1 MKKHPEKYYLGFM
14 VIFLLILLVSLTV
27 KLNNEIKVLASTN
40 SSKGEIETAFVF
52 NIEKA
57 ETAKPVVNLKR
68 PNITFIMGEDNGKKN
83 FYYTEAESYYRLNE
97 AEASGTLVTHCRSLE
112 EVQQYLI
119 EHKAKSGQP
128 WGRVNMVLHSNEWSG
143 LGVPLY
149 PQGPRAT
156 AASMVEAIEEE
167 ELFPLSPTVVDE
179 QTELI
184 LYGCGLGRNEMALEA
199 IAHVFGVPGHEP
211 IVRSTRYFVYYES
224 QRYMGRP
231 VSSQKYLADYW
242 YAFYKTGYRPGD
254 IKLSRQMNER
264 YPDENM
270 DWRDALTRTEPRW
283 LGDTYHHTFR
293 VPVVW
298 WVTYPDE
305 DERPELSTVA
315 AQKEWLANQDELQD
329 VIADYNISEEYFN
342 WTFRETTYESADGTR
357 EPAIKAIGFSTILCV
372 LQALTIPV
380 EGDNGAMALEP
391 AVTDTL
397 YFAVVGN

>member
-1 MKKHPEKYYLGFM
+1 MKKHPEKYWLGFM
-14 VIFLLILLVSLTV
+14 VIFLLILLGSLTM
-27 KLNNEIKVLASTN
+27 KLNKEIKSLAEFSPTVMTF
-40 SSKGEIETAFVF
+40 E
-52 NIEKA
+52 A
-57 ETAKPVVNLKR
+57 EVTKVNVSQSIKNTKR
-68 PNITFIMGEDNGKKN
+68 PNITFIMGEDNGKQN

-97 AEASGTLVTHCRSLE
+97 SESSGDLVTHCRSLK
-112 EVQQYLI
+112 EVQQYLT
-119 EHKAKSGQP
+119 EHKAKNGQS
-128 WGRVNMVLHSNEWSG
+128 WGCVNMVLHSNEWSG

-156 AASMVEAIEEE
+156 ATSMIAAIEEE
-167 ELFPLSPTVVDE
+167 ELFPLPPAIVDE

-199 IAHVFGVPGHEP
+199 IAYVFGVPGHEP

-224 QRYMGRP
+224 QRYNGRP

-254 IKLSRQMNER
+254 IKLTRQMSER

-298 WVTYPDE
+298 WVTYPNDE
-305 DERPELSTVA
+305 ERPDLSTEVA
-315 AQKEWLANQDELQD
+315 KKEWLANQDELQD
-329 VIADYNISEEYFN
+329 VIADYNIPEEYFN
-342 WTFRETTYESADGTR
+342 WTFRETTYESADGTS

-397 YFAVVGN
+397 YFAVAGN

>member
-1 MKKHPEKYYLGFM
+1 MKKHPEKYWLGFM
-14 VIFLLILLVSLTV
+14 VIFLLILLVSLTM
-27 KLNNEIKVLASTN
+27 KLNKELNDLASFSHNGEVSELTFVAEKRKEGFVPTIKN
-40 SSKGEIETAFVF
+40 S
-52 NIEKA
+52 
-57 ETAKPVVNLKR
+57 KR
-68 PNITFIMGEDNGKKN
+68 PNVTFIMGEDNGKQN

-97 AEASGTLVTHCRSLE
+97 AQEDGALVTHCRSLE
-112 EVQQYLI
+112 EVQQYLV
-119 EHKAKSGQP
+119 EHQSKKGQP
-128 WGRVNMVLHSNEWSG
+128 WGRINMVLHSNEWSG

-149 PQGPRAT
+149 AQGPRAT
-156 AASMVEAIEEE
+156 ASSIVAAIEEE
-167 ELFPLSPTVVDE
+167 ELLPLSPTIVDE
-179 QTELI
+179 ETELI

-199 IAHVFGVPGHEP
+199 IAYVFGVPGHEP

-224 QRYMGRP
+224 QRYQGRP

-254 IKLSRQMNER
+254 IKLSRQLKER
-264 YPDENM
+264 YAHENV

-293 VPVVW
+293 VPIVW

-305 DERPELSTVA
+305 KERPDLSTPA
-315 AQKEWLANQDELQD
+315 AQEEWLAKQDELQD
-329 VIADYNISEEYFN
+329 VIADYNIPEAYFN
-342 WTFRETTYESADGTR
+342 WTFRATTYESADGTK

-397 YFAVVGN
+397 YFAVAGG